1 MCLLAAS
8 KKTVHLLK
16 LLLNFYHYYD
26 MFKKQVEEE
35 SNDLV
40 SKYEEAVAERNQCRR
55 DNQIA
60 KDKADRVSITNYV
73 LA

>member
-1 MCLLAAS
+1 MFFLAAS
-8 KKTVHLLK
+8 KKTIHLLK

-26 MFKKQVEEE
+26 MFKKEVEEE

-40 SKYEEAVAERNQCRR
+40 RKYEGALAERNQCRR

-60 KDKADRVSITNYV
+60 KDKADRVSFTNYV